1 MAVRIVT
8 DSLSDLTREHV
19 ADLGITIVP
28 LTVLFGHETFLDRVT
43 ISTDEFY
50 RRLIAGPGLP
60 TSTQPPPLDFA
71 TAYDRLCE
79 DTNEILTITLSSK
92 LSGTYQSAKAGID
105 LMKHKK
111 CRVEVI
117 DSQTV
122 AMGLGLVV
130 MAAARE
136 AKKGMGLDKLVEF
149 TRKAL
154 TRSHFLAYFDTLKYL
169 AKGGRIGKAAGL
181 LGSVLSFKP
190 ILTVKGGE
198 MAPVTRLRSRAAG
211 LDYLYNYVSA
221 CKNIEAIGI
230 EHSTDPTGA
239 DELARRLAA
248 SYPKAPIVRSTVSP
262 VLGVYGG
269 PNAVAVTLLEAE
281 GPALS
286 TTEGK

>member
-8 DSLSDLTREHV
+8 DSLSDLTKEHV
-19 ADLGITIVP
+19 ADLGITIIP
-28 LTVLFGHETFLDRVT
+28 LTVLFGHETYLDRVT
-43 ISTDEFY
+43 ITTEEFY
-50 RRLIAGPGLP
+50 RRLIAGPVLP
-60 TSTQPPPLDFA
+60 TSTQPAPVDFA
-71 TAYDRLCE
+71 NAYDRLCNE
-79 DTNEILTITLSSK
+79 TSEILAITLSSK
-92 LSGTYQSAKAGID
+92 LSGTYQSAKAGIE
-105 LMKHKK
+105 LMKNKK

-130 MAAARE
+130 LAAARE
-136 AKKGMGLDKLVEF
+136 AKSGANLDNQWSISREG
-149 TRKAL
+149 AL

-190 ILTVKGGE
+190 ILTVKEGE

-211 LDYLYNYVSA
+211 LDYLYHFVSV
-221 CKNIEAIGI
+221 CSNIEAIGI
-230 EHSTDPTGA
+230 EHTTDPSGA
-239 DELARRLAA
+239 DELAKRLAA
-248 SYPKAPIVRSTVSP
+248 SYPKVPIVRSTVSP

-281 GPALS
+281 G
-286 TTEGK
+286 K

>member
-8 DSLSDLTREHV
+8 DSLSDLTKEHV
-19 ADLGITIVP
+19 ANKGITIVP

-43 ISTDEFY
+43 ITTDEFY
-50 RRLIAGPGLP
+50 RRLIAGPVTP
-60 TSTQPPPLDFA
+60 ASTQPPPLDFA
-71 TAYDRLCE
+71 NAYDKLATE
-79 DTNEILTITLSSK
+79 TNEILTITLSSK

-105 LMKHKK
+105 LMKNKK

-130 MAAARE
+130 MAATRQA
-136 AKKGMGLDKLVEF
+136 AAGMNLDRLVEF

-190 ILTVKGGE
+190 ILTVKEGE

-211 LDYLYNYVSA
+211 LDYLYNFVVA
-221 CKNIEAIGI
+221 CKNIEAIGV
-230 EHSTDPTGA
+230 EHTTDPAGA
-239 DELARRLAA
+239 DELARRFAA
-248 SYPKAPIVRSTVSP
+248 SHPKVPIMRSTVSP

-269 PNAVAVTLLEAE
+269 PNAVAITVLEAE

-286 TTEGK
+286 KAEGK